1 MPPETHPFP
10 GTRCRGQASCRC
22 EPAQTYRPRRPKAS
36 PSEASRRAVAGWR
49 PVHALA
55 CLDSCPSASPL
66 ADSMVGG
73 SPTFSFRLPQ
83 HPHRRFRR
91 GRNPRLR
98 LALALGKKLVAPVS
112 PAPAAIFGVP
122 RPKARPFAGTTG
134 ALPPER
140 RTPIRHGAESCRNA
154 PDRSPALQITPPASG
169 GSGWIRPVRP
179 GDAENDLTHDPAA
192 IILRAVRFHELPKS

>member
-98 LALALGKKLVAPVS
+98 LALALVRQETRGPGK
-112 PAPAAIFGVP
+112 P
-122 RPKARPFAGTTG
+122 RPRRHFWSSQTESTPVCGNYGGTAPG
-134 ALPPER
+134 
-140 RTPIRHGAESCRNA
+140 A
-154 PDRSPALQITPPASG
+154 PDSDPAWSGILSKRAGSESGAPNHASG
-169 GSGWIRPVRP
+169 VGG
-179 GDAENDLTHDPAA
+179 
-192 IILRAVRFHELPKS
+192 